1 MTPVPKGKPNKPL
14 KTLKDV
20 RKIASTSDYSKI
32 FEYFILDL
40 IQKDISCN
48 LSKTQYGGK
57 KGIGTEHLLI
67 NMIDQIRKYQDEP
80 EKLTVV
86 LNSYDWSSAFDKLDP
101 TKVAVKCINIGIRSS
116 LVKILIDFMN
126 GRKME
131 VKMNQ
136 HSSKS
141 HDLIGGSPQGSILGQ
156 LLYIIGSDDVAEQV
170 PEEDKYKYIDDL
182 AVLDAVNIIVN
193 LREYDFLHHVPSDI
207 PPEQRFL
214 APSTFKS
221 QGINDQVSE
230 WTIANKM
237 KINEGKSKYIIFSR
251 SKEDF
256 ATRLTMN
263 GQPIERVEELIHL
276 GVWISS
282 DLSWDKHV
290 SELCRRAY
298 PRVRMLT
305 KLKYVGVP
313 IEDLIELY
321 CLFIRSLTEYCSTL
335 FHSSLSLKLEN
346 KIEAIQRTCLRVIL
360 GVMYVDYTSALEMC
374 GLQTLHMRR
383 EHRSLKF
390 ALKCT
395 QHETNKS
402 MFPLNPS
409 EDTHDVR
416 HREKYKVNKTHTET
430 YQKSTIPFLQN
441 KLNTHH
447 SENQKA
453 RRRASREV

>member
-1 MTPVPKGKPNKPL
+1 MATAN
-14 KTLKDV
+14 
-20 RKIASTSDYSKI
+20 
-32 FEYFILDL
+32 
-40 IQKDISCN
+40 IS
-48 LSKTQYGGK
+48 
-57 KGIGTEHLLI
+57 
-67 NMIDQIRKYQDEP
+67 
-80 EKLTVV
+80 
-86 LNSYDWSSAFDKLDP
+86 
-101 TKVAVKCINIGIRSS
+101 
-116 LVKILIDFMN
+116 DFMN

-182 AVLDAVNIIVN
+182 AVLDAVNIKVN

-321 CLFIRSLTEYCSTL
+321 CLFVRSLTECCNTL
-335 FHSSLSLKLEN
+335 FHSSLSLKL
-346 KIEAIQRTCLRVIL
+346 
-360 GVMYVDYTSALEMC
+360 
-374 GLQTLHMRR
+374 
-383 EHRSLKF
+383 
-390 ALKCT
+390 
-395 QHETNKS
+395 
-402 MFPLNPS
+402 
-409 EDTHDVR
+409 
-416 HREKYKVNKTHTET
+416 
-430 YQKSTIPFLQN
+430 QN
-441 KLNTHH
+441 
-447 SENQKA
+447 
-453 RRRASREV
+453 